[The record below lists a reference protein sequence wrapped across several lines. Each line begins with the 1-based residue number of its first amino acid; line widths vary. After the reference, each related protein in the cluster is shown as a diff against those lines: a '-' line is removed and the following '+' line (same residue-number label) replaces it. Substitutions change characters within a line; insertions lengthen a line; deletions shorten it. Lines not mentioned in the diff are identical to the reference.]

1 MIGTD
6 MAATLRAPH
15 PALRNS
21 GSGLDLAW
29 LASVR
34 VNRAGAERRAQTL
47 PARRSVKGP
56 WQVGWL
62 LRAVRCLDLTTLS
75 GDDTPGNVRRLAA
88 KARQPVRPDVLQ
100 GYGLDPEQVRVA
112 AVCVYPKLVPVA
124 REALAGSGVR
134 VASVAAGF
142 PAAQTPLRTRLA
154 EVEEA
159 VAAGADEVD
168 VVISRAHVI
177 RGDWQALY
185 DEVRALRE
193 AAGGAQLKTILGTG
207 ELPTL
212 RHVAQ
217 AALVCMMAGA
227 DFVKTSTGKEAQN
240 ATLPVGLVMVRQVRD
255 YHERTGFRV
264 GFKPAGGIRTSRQ
277 ALEWL
282 VLVREELGEEW
293 ARPETFRLGASSLL
307 TDIERQLSY
316 HLTGRY
322 SAAHHH
328 PMP

>member
-1 MIGTD
+1 
-6 MAATLRAPH
+6 MATAVRAAH
-15 PALRNS
+15 PAARNS
-21 GSGLDLAW
+21 GVALDLAW
-29 LASVR
+29 VASVR
-34 VNRAGAERRAQTL
+34 ANRAAADRRAQTL

-56 WQVGWL
+56 WQVAWL

-88 KARQPVRPDVLQ
+88 KARQPVRPDILQ
-100 GYGLDPEQVRVA
+100 GYGLGPEAVCVA
-112 AVCVYPKLVPVA
+112 AVCVYPSLVPAA
-124 REALAGSGVR
+124 REALAGSPVR
-134 VASVAAGF
+134 VAAVAGGF

-159 VAAGADEVD
+159 VRAGADEVD
-168 VVISRAHVI
+168 VVVSRAHVI
-177 RGDWQALY
+177 RADWQALY
-185 DEVRALRE
+185 DEVRAFRD
-193 AAGGAQLKTILGTG
+193 AAGPAHLKAILGTG

-227 DFVKTSTGKEAQN
+227 DFVKTSTGKEAVN
-240 ATLPVGLVMVRQVRD
+240 ATLPAGLVMVRQVRD
-255 YHERTGFRV
+255 YHERTGYRV
-264 GFKPAGGIRTSRQ
+264 GFKPAGGIRTARQ

-293 ARPETFRLGASSLL
+293 ARPETFRIGASGLL

-328 PMP
+328 PLP

>member
-1 MIGTD
+1 MATTVRQQAAVRNPGTE
-6 MAATLRAPH
+6 
-15 PALRNS
+15 
-21 GSGLDLAW
+21 LDPSW
-29 LASVR
+29 VASVR
-34 VNRAGAERRAQTL
+34 VNRAAAERTAQVL
-47 PARRSVKGP
+47 PARRSVKGH

-62 LRAVRCLDLTTLS
+62 VRAVQCLDLTTLG

-88 KARQPVRPDVLQ
+88 KARQPVRREVLEGFGLRAEDVH
-100 GYGLDPEQVRVA
+100 VA
-112 AVCVYPKLVPVA
+112 AVCVYPTLVSVVRQALSGSPV
-124 REALAGSGVR
+124 L

-142 PAAQTPLRTRLA
+142 PAAQAPLRARLA

-159 VAAGADEVD
+159 VHAGADEVD
-168 VVISRAHVI
+168 VVVCRPHIL
-177 RGDWQALY
+177 RGDWKALY
-185 DEVRALRE
+185 EEVRALRE
-193 AAGGAQLKTILGTG
+193 AAGACVLKAILGTG
-207 ELPTL
+207 ELPSL

-227 DFVKTSTGKEAQN
+227 DFVKTSTGKEAVN
-240 ATLPVGLVMVRQVRD
+240 ATLPAGLAMVRQIRD
-255 YHERTGFRV
+255 YHERTGYRV
-264 GFKPAGGIRTSRQ
+264 GFKPAGGIRTAKQ

-293 ARPETFRLGASSLL
+293 VRPQTFRIGASALL
-307 TDIERQLSY
+307 TDVERQLSY

>member
-1 MIGTD
+1 MATTVSKVVHTPAVHNPGTD
-6 MAATLRAPH
+6 
-15 PALRNS
+15 
-21 GSGLDLAW
+21 LDLAW
-29 LASVR
+29 VASVR
-34 VNRAGAERRAQTL
+34 VNRSAAERRAQTL
-47 PARRSVKGP
+47 PARRTVKRE
-56 WQVGWL
+56 WQVAWL

-75 GDDTPGNVRRLAA
+75 GDDTPSNVRRLAA
-88 KARQPVRPDVLQ
+88 KARQPVRPDILKGFGVE
-100 GYGLDPEQVRVA
+100 PHEVHVA
-112 AVCVYPKLVPVA
+112 AVCVYPNLLPAA
-124 REALAGSGVR
+124 REALAGCAVR

-142 PAAQTPLRTRLA
+142 PAAQTPFRVRLL

-159 VAAGADEVD
+159 ARAGADEVD
-168 VVISRAHVI
+168 VVVSRAHVLW
-177 RGDWQALY
+177 GDWRALY
-185 DEVRALRE
+185 EEVRAFRE
-193 AAGGAQLKTILGTG
+193 AAGSCHLKTILGTG

-227 DFVKTSTGKEAQN
+227 DFVKTSTGKEAVN

-255 YHERTGFRV
+255 YHARTGYRV
-264 GFKPAGGIRTSRQ
+264 GFKPAGGIRTAKQ

-282 VLVREELGEEW
+282 ALVREELGESW
-293 ARPETFRLGASSLL
+293 TRPETFRIGASSLL
-307 TDIERQLSY
+307 TDLERQLSY